1 MTGHWPKPVPWLSPA
16 LAVTSADQTA
26 PLPKSGGLKVVRIFW
41 SASNVN
47 GTWGIWDP
55 KKRDWLRGKTGARR
69 AWSLPTTCQ
78 ESLWQE
84 ECRREGAGT

>member
-1 MTGHWPKPVPWLSPA
+1 MISYWPKPLPWLCLP

-26 PLPKSGGLKVVRIFW
+26 TLPKSGGLKVVRVFW
-41 SASNVN
+41 AANNVN

-55 KKRDWLRGKTGARR
+55 EARDWLRGKTGARR

-78 ESLWQE
+78 TALWKE
-84 ECRREGAGT
+84 ECRREGETA